1 MAMTFASDSAD
12 PIREINLSYVL
23 LAQKMLRSDRAVG
36 EARLGLSSQVAN
48 ILIDLSM
55 AQVLKLAAA
64 PHLLCA
70 FRFDDQSML
79 SSLARAHDQAKA
91 EPAESL
97 LALAH

>member
-1 MAMTFASDSAD
+1 
-12 PIREINLSYVL
+12 
-23 LAQKMLRSDRAVG
+23 MLRADRAVG
-36 EARLGLSSQVAN
+36 EARLGLSGQVAA

-55 AQVLKLAAA
+55 AQIVKLAAA

-70 FRFDDQSML
+70 FRFDDRSML
-79 SSLARAHDQAKA
+79 SSLSRADEHAKA

>member
-1 MAMTFASDSAD
+1 MTFANDSAD
-12 PIREINLSYVL
+12 SIREINLSYVL

-36 EARLGLSSQVAN
+36 EARLGLSGQVAD

-55 AQVLKLAAA
+55 AQVVKLAAA

-79 SSLARAHDQAKA
+79 SSLSREDGHRKA

-97 LALAH
+97 LSLTH